1 MHTARR
7 LTSLLVLLAGEV
19 AAVVLLARLGRREPF
34 AIPFDDVGNWV
45 RATDPADAVVALIR
59 LVALVAAGWLLLTTL
74 IYMAARATDTSRAL
88 RALEWATLPTVR
100 RVVDRALV
108 FVAVGALVSPASAVR
123 LASSSSTAGTVR
135 DGRSGSS
142 VSTTPAPTP
151 APGPTPTTPATTRPT
166 TTPAIAR
173 VPAAPTSSIGTR
185 DSAVV
190 VAPGDNLW
198 SLAAAQLAATTGRA
212 RATLDNGEI
221 ARYWVVVCDA
231 NRARVRSGDVN
242 LIYPGELIVL
252 PALT

>member
-1 MHTARR
+1 VHTVRR

-123 LASSSSTAGTVR
+123 LASSSTTGTVR

-142 VSTTPAPTP
+142 VSTA
-151 APGPTPTTPATTRPT
+151 TTPPTAPATAT
-166 TTPAIAR
+166 R
-173 VPAAPTSSIGTR
+173 VPAAPVPSSATR
-185 DSAVV
+185 DATVV

-212 RATLDNGEI
+212 RATLDDGEI
-221 ARYWVVVCDA
+221 ARYWAVVCDA

-252 PALT
+252 PALA